1 MGQQGIPLDHQ
12 RAEQE
17 SLRPH
22 NATTNREGY
31 REYKSRSCI
40 CEKCLSRSQ
49 CTESQNCT
57 KTVTRHVWQDYV
69 EMAEDVRHTLKY
81 KELYQRRKETIERV
95 FADAKVKYGMRYT
108 LYKGLT
114 QVTNWV
120 KLKFAA
126 INLKKLAMLIAMRKP
141 SYRARPFGTAK
152 QTESPSL
159 LPQ

>member
-1 MGQQGIPLDHQ
+1 M
-12 RAEQE
+12 
-17 SLRPH
+17 
-22 NATTNREGY
+22 
-31 REYKSRSCI
+31 
-40 CEKCLSRSQ
+40 
-49 CTESQNCT
+49 
-57 KTVTRHVWQDYV
+57 TRHVRQDYV
-69 EMAEDVRHTLKY
+69 ELAEDVRHTLKY
-81 KELYQRRKETIERV
+81 KELYQRRKETIERL

-126 INLKKLAMLIAMRKP
+126 MNLKKLAMLTAMRKP